1 MEEPVCEEELNM
13 EEEKQ
18 IEEMNEKEL
27 LAILVKE
34 QTKSSRNGKIL
45 IAIMGVIAAI
55 ALIAAILVVPKA
67 VKTLDDT
74 NELISQGETLV
85 LQGQNSLS
93 EIDIMIGDMQ
103 SVAGNLNKLVDGNME
118 VIEDSL
124 GKINNIDF
132 ESLNRSIK
140 NLADVLQP
148 LANFFNIF

>member
-1 MEEPVCEEELNM
+1 MEEQ
-13 EEEKQ
+13 KQ